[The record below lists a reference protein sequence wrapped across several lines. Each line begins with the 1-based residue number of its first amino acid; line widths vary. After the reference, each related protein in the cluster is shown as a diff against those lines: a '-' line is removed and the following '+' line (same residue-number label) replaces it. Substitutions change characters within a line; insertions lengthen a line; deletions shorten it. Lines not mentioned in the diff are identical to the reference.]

1 MSIEVSFDGYVATIT
16 LARTEVR
23 NALSTQMCADI
34 TSALR
39 EIDASSARAVL
50 LRGEGGVFCAGAD
63 FAAISGPG
71 GLDFLPVFEEML
83 NALWRFR
90 LPTVACL
97 TRAALGGGLQL
108 ATACDFRVAAEDCKI
123 GIPSSRLGVVINL
136 ENVERLTLLVGVRVA
151 KEILMTGKVFS
162 GPEAS
167 AAGLATEVHP
177 PDVAET
183 AATDLALRL
192 SEMSPLSVQGAKAAV
207 NLVADDLSSARA
219 RQPERAGEIDALVAG
234 AYRSRDLQEGVT
246 AMKEKRSPKFEGN

>member
-1 MSIEVSFDGYVATIT
+1 MSLEVSYDHQVATIT
-16 LARTEVR
+16 LARPEVR

-34 TSALR
+34 ASALI

-50 LRGEGGVFCAGAD
+50 LRGAGGVFCAGAD

-71 GLDFLPVFEEML
+71 GLEFLPVFEGML

-108 ATACDFRVAAEDCKI
+108 ATACDFRVAGDDCKI

-136 ENVERLTLLVGVRVA
+136 ENVERLTLLAGVRVA
-151 KEILMTGKVFS
+151 KEVLMTGKVFT
-162 GPEAS
+162 GADAF
-167 AAGLATEVHP
+167 AAGLVTEVHP
-177 PDVAET
+177 SEDAEA
-183 AATDLALRL
+183 AATDLARRL
-192 SEMSPLSVQGAKAAV
+192 SELSPLSVQGAKSAV

-219 RQPERAGEIDALVAG
+219 RHSDRAGEIDALVAE
-234 AYRSRDLQEGVT
+234 AYRSRDLQEGVA
-246 AMKEKRSPKFEGN
+246 AMKEKRPPSFEGS